1 MPYNTSKRINWS
13 MNTDSDLAGYI
24 VYYGTASHAYSL
36 MSTGVGLAGDGST
49 GTPSR
54 IISGLLDGTTYYFGV
69 TAYDATGNES
79 TFSGEVTA
87 SVTVPKTK
95 VDRKSTR

>member
-1 MPYNTSKRINWS
+1 MPYNASKRITWR
-13 MNTDSDLAGYI
+13 MNTESDLAGYI
-24 VYYGTASHAYSL
+24 VYYGTASRVYGA

-54 IISGLLDGTTYYFGV
+54 IISGLLDNTTYYFGV

-79 TFSGEVTA
+79 TFSAEV
-87 SVTVPKTK
+87 SVAVSVPKTRVLK
-95 VDRKSTR
+95 QSV

>member
-13 MNTDSDLAGYI
+13 MNGESDLAGYI
-24 VYYGTASHAYSL
+24 VYYGTASRTYTA
-36 MSTGVGLAGDGST
+36 MSTSIGLSGDGST
-49 GTPSR
+49 GTPSK

-79 TFSGEVTA
+79 TFSGEVTTT
-87 SVTVPKTK
+87 VTVPKTRVLK
-95 VDRKSTR
+95 QTV

>member
-13 MNTDSDLAGYI
+13 MNSESDLAGYI
-24 VYYGTASHAYSL
+24 VYYGTASRTYSA
-36 MSTGVGLAGDGST
+36 MSTSIGLSGDGST
-49 GTPSR
+49 GTPSK

-79 TFSGEVTA
+79 TFSGEVTTT
-87 SVTVPKTK
+87 VTVPKTRVLK
-95 VDRKSTR
+95 QTV

>member
-13 MNTDSDLAGYI
+13 MNSESDLAGYI
-24 VYYGTASHAYSL
+24 VYYGTASRTYSA
-36 MSTGVGLAGDGST
+36 MSTSIGLAGDGST
-49 GTPSR
+49 GTPSK
-54 IISGLLDGTTYYFGV
+54 IIAGLLDGQTYYFGV

-87 SVTVPKTK
+87 SVTVPKTRVLK
-95 VDRKSTR
+95 QRV